1 MVLVQV
7 ELGHI
12 RATLV
17 ELGHICVALV
27 QGALY
32 MRSTNNVGLCTSE
45 GRIG

>member
-17 ELGHICVALV
+17 ELGHIRAALV
-27 QGALY
+27 QDALY
-32 MRSTNNVGLCTSE
+32 MRFTNNLGLCTSE